1 MLGKGC
7 GGDQEFV
14 PPVSGQCQS
23 LTLIRISGILESET
37 LEEVIPMSLNV
48 SLTPELEEYIASKVE
63 SGNYNSA
70 SEVVREGLR
79 LLQAA
84 EEAKLRWAAEAREK
98 IERGWQQAQEG
109 KLVDGDV
116 VFQRINAKSEAR
128 RKKRA

>member
-1 MLGKGC
+1 MSDFDIGP
-7 GGDQEFV
+7 EFGYPRTA
-14 PPVSGQCQS
+14 PP
-23 LTLIRISGILESET
+23 
-37 LEEVIPMSLNV
+37 EEAVTMSLNV
-48 SLTPELEEYIASKVE
+48 SLTPELEEYIASKVQ
-63 SGNYNSA
+63 SGSYNSA

-84 EEAKLRWAAEAREK
+84 EEAQLRWAAEAREK

-116 VFQRINAKSEAR
+116 VFERIKAKSDAQ